1 MQPLSMTNATNI
13 IAPAELA
20 SIATNI
26 NSLPRMEAALP
37 KSGAESLLPL
47 RENGDEV
54 NSFLLCV
61 LITKAAKRIRIRA
74 ENIGVFLPFSSIMR
88 SVMQAYQLAS
98 RGKNNPFKEAE
109 PDFGMLKK
117 LDDKILKKEVARH
130 AQNDVKR

>member
-1 MQPLSMTNATNI
+1 MTNATNI

-20 SIATNI
+20 SIATDI
-26 NSLPRMEAALP
+26 DSLPGMEAALP
-37 KSGAESLLPL
+37 ESAAESLLPL
-47 RENGDEV
+47 RGKGVGV

-74 ENIGVFLPFSSIMR
+74 ENIGVFLPVSTIMR
-88 SVMQAYQLAS
+88 SVMQAYQLAA
-98 RGKNNPFKEAE
+98 RGKNNPFKESE